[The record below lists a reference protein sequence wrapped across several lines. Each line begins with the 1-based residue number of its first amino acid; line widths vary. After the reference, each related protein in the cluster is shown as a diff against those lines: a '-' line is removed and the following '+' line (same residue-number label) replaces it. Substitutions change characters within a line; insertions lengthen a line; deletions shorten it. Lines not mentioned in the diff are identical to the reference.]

1 MPAARPT
8 SRPPQACAALG
19 LLLAALPAA
28 SAFAQPQESVVLTM
42 PGMAS
47 AFVLSDQRFGVG
59 GGTELFFDAYYPGP
73 KRPTEAR
80 PAIVFVS
87 GGENVRD
94 WPWYESY
101 GRLAAAMGWVG
112 IVPDKRYPRGLDGTK
127 AGYDDTVRFLEY
139 LKANAG
145 RLGVD
150 PDHVCVWVFSA
161 GGRMASIPLSGA
173 GMQVKALVAYY
184 AVLDAANQVPEET
197 PDRDAVLR
205 RYSPLHAVRAGAGA
219 GLEILVVRAGRDG
232 AAINDGLDAFA
243 AAALGRN
250 LDVQIVNF
258 PDGIHGFDG
267 HDPGTESKAVI
278 SDTFRW
284 IAERITPRSAP
295 PGPPSQR

>member
-1 MPAARPT
+1 M
-8 SRPPQACAALG
+8 
-19 LLLAALPAA
+19 
-28 SAFAQPQESVVLTM
+28 LTM

-73 KRPTEAR
+73 ERPTEAL

-87 GGENVRD
+87 GGANVRD

-101 GRLAAAMGWVG
+101 GRLAASMGWVG
-112 IVPDKRYPRGLDGTK
+112 IVPDKRYARGLGGTQE
-127 AGYDDTVRFLEY
+127 GHEDTVRFLEH
-139 LKANAG
+139 LKANAR

-161 GGRMASIPLSGA
+161 GGRMASIPLHGA
-173 GMQVKALVAYY
+173 GMPVKALVAYY
-184 AVLDAANQVPEET
+184 AVLDASNQVPEET
-197 PDRDAVLR
+197 PERDAALR
-205 RYSPLHAVRAGAGA
+205 RFSPLHAVRAGAGA
-219 GLEILVVRAGRDG
+219 GLDVLIVRAGKDS
-232 AAINDGLDAFA
+232 APINDGIDAFTQ
-243 AAALGRN
+243 AALARN
-250 LDVQIVNF
+250 LDIQIVNF
-258 PDGIHGFDG
+258 PNGVHGFDG
-267 HDPGTESKAVI
+267 YDPGTESKAVI